1 MRSSKVIL
9 HDMAA
14 SKEVL
19 AQLSRKCRKQIPEP
33 LKVLIH
39 DMEISI
45 MDYIKHPLYKKDF
58 TIRLVN

>member
-1 MRSSKVIL
+1 
-9 HDMAA
+9 MAA